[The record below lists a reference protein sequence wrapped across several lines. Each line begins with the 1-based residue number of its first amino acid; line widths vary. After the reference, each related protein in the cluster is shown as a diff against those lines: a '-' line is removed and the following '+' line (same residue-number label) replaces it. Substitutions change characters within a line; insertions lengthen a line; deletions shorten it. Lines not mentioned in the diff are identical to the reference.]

1 MFILQQPCSTSDN
14 STAMT
19 HTFNDYSFPLEPNV
33 PPPQSY
39 STSSQSMHLSSSGDY
54 IQEQYGGGCHSKS
67 SLVELT
73 PTRLRSRI
81 KATQHNVGI
90 VKEAAIWCQQSS
102 FSPNTLTS
110 PSAPPESAPL
120 HPIHNNSIVGGD
132 ASSALPQGNIQHT
145 SPHLHAPEPPHPAP
159 LQDMFY
165 NPMEAQYSGWL
176 VHQSHSFG
184 VMDDASFTALLME
197 TQEHFMSSDVGL
209 DFANQPPSLHACS
222 CDPPV
227 PQSVGGSSSQIAPII
242 TNIIPPTLL
251 KDAGPPP
258 HASLHEHGAFINTGN
273 VDDLLSNPQDSKVR
287 LPRHKASHL
296 SLDKSLLTPV
306 QSSKLLLS
314 RLSNHSSSSQGR
326 HQFLY
331 SKSST
336 GS

>member
-1 MFILQQPCSTSDN
+1 MFILQQPCSASDN

-165 NPMEAQYSGWL
+165 NPMEAQSSGWL

-197 TQEHFMSSDVGL
+197 MQEHFMSSDVGL

-273 VDDLLSNPQDSKVR
+273 VDDLLSNPQDSKDA
-287 LPRHKASHL
+287 PAS
-296 SLDKSLLTPV
+296 T
-306 QSSKLLLS
+306 
-314 RLSNHSSSSQGR
+314 
-326 HQFLY
+326 
-331 SKSST
+331 
-336 GS
+336 